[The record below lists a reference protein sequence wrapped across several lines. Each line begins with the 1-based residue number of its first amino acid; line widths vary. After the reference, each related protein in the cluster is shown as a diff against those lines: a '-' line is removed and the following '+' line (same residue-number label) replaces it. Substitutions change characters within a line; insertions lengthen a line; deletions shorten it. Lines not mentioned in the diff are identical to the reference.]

1 MNNITSIDINS
12 LPNSL
17 QGYESIKMLGQI
29 IAGYLNNISE
39 EIDKT
44 IIFPRIDELSEE
56 LLDVLAYDLHID
68 WYDYSYSIEQKRN
81 VIKTSINVHRKLG
94 TKYAVETALRAAYPD
109 SKVVPWFENGGAPYS
124 FEVILN
130 ISDSG
135 ESVRFDEVGN
145 IVNYYKSLRDN
156 VSKTEFITK
165 RFQNMYCGIAI
176 VPSKIEVL
184 NLEYENISTGIIE
197 DVNIGT
203 HLTGIRREVM
213 DCEVITPVS
222 AGGDIVGSILVY
234 GITDNGIAGYIKPQI
249 QETYVTIC
257 RGGSQ
262 RFTVQEVI
270 SDSVIWSVAGN
281 TDSATAIDE
290 NGFLNV
296 GENEESTSL
305 TVTAT
310 TVDGVASCS
319 VSAAVDLSVTVL
331 RLFDSGELDICPMS
345 GMVITQK
352 QSNGTDYEI
361 TDRIYRIRTAV
372 TNASTDIKVPF
383 TRNLTGYSKLCFNGG
398 FLTTYGSQYDILSVG
413 LYDSSDS
420 ATTLTIHSGYGSFE
434 LEIDQT
440 KEYSA
445 LMIGSCYG
453 EIEITK
459 IWLEP

>member
-1 MNNITSIDINS
+1 MEMEIGIKGRSPKPRIINVKQYS
-12 LPNSL
+12 SGVDRILFTLDEGFSDEAVCAVVGKTYRQNAEL
-17 QGYESIKMLGQI
+17 KGNTVVWN
-29 IAGYLNNISE
+29 IAGEFTRKSGSFDIQLEITEGEKIWKSDVMLLIVSE
-39 EIDKT
+39 
-44 IIFPRIDELSEE
+44 S
-56 LLDVLAYDLHID
+56 
-68 WYDYSYSIEQKRN
+68 
-81 VIKTSINVHRKLG
+81 TSG
-94 TKYAVETALRAAYPD
+94 D
-109 SKVVPWFENGGAPYS
+109 
-124 FEVILN
+124 
-130 ISDSG
+130 
-135 ESVRFDEVGN
+135 
-145 IVNYYKSLRDN
+145 
-156 VSKTEFITK
+156 
-165 RFQNMYCGIAI
+165 
-176 VPSKIEVL
+176 
-184 NLEYENISTGIIE
+184 
-197 DVNIGT
+197 
-203 HLTGIRREVM
+203 
-213 DCEVITPVS
+213 TPVS

-234 GITDNGIAGYIKPQI
+234 GITDNGIAGYIKPEI

-270 SDSVIWSVAGN
+270 LDSVIWSVAGN

-310 TVDGVASCS
+310 TVDGAASCS

-352 QSNGTDYEI
+352 QSNGTNYEI

-383 TRNLTGYSKLCFNGG
+383 TCNLTGYSKLCFNGG